1 MRPELWE
8 LALFNAS
15 ALTSSVSLVAEGG
28 GFHAPGLEEFFP
40 SAVLFAG
47 TPFEL
52 NRIMIIRI
60 AVSLL
65 MVLAFWL
72 MLRGGRLV
80 PTRAQSIAE
89 MALEFCRKGIAH
101 DILGKKDG
109 DRFFPL
115 IAVIFLTVFCMNIT
129 GIIPF
134 LNISPN
140 SNIGMPLVLAVVAYF
155 VMIGAGIKA
164 QGGGAYLKS
173 QLFPAGVPPLMYIIV
188 TPIEFVSTFI
198 ARPVS
203 LTLRLTFNMI
213 VGHLLLVLCFAATHF
228 FFFEAGGGLF
238 ALGGLT
244 LIGGFAFTLFEILV
258 AVLQA
263 YVFALL
269 TAVYI
274 QLSIAQD
281 H

>member
-1 MRPELWE
+1 ML
-8 LALFNAS
+8 LAAG
-15 ALTSSVSLVAEGG
+15 EDG
-28 GFHAPGLEEFFP
+28 GFHAPGLEEFVP
-40 SAVLFAG
+40 EALLFAG

-52 NRIMIIRI
+52 NRIMAIRI
-60 AVSLL
+60 LVTIV
-65 MVLAFWL
+65 MILAFWL

-80 PTRAQSIAE
+80 PSRAQSIAE
-89 MALEFCRKGIAH
+89 MVLDFCRKGIAY

-109 DRFFPL
+109 ERFFPL
-115 IAVIFLTVFCMNIT
+115 IAVIFLTVFFMNIT

-140 SNIGMPLVLAVVAYF
+140 ANIGMPALLAVITYVT
-155 VMIGAGIKA
+155 MIGAGIKA

-173 QLFPAGVPPLMYIIV
+173 QLFPAGVPWPMYIIV

-203 LTLRLTFNMI
+203 LALRLTFNML
-213 VGHLLLVLCFAATHF
+213 VGHLLLVLTFAATQF
-228 FFFEAGGGLF
+228 FFFQAGGGLAPLG
-238 ALGGLT
+238 ALT
-244 LIGGFAFTLFEILV
+244 FIGGFALTLFEILV

-274 QLSIAQD
+274 QLSVSHD